1 LVEIVIP
8 VAKRWASPAK
18 PSGTAAKPSGMAAKP
33 SGMAAKPKGLAL
45 TNPPVWCILS
55 TPGQKRGVTTLG
67 RDVRYWVGFS
77 KVSGIGAAR
86 LRALLDYFGDVEQAW
101 TARRHDLQQA
111 GLDKRS
117 LANLVEARNKLDL
130 DAEIEKLAR
139 AQIQVLTWDDAVYPP
154 NLRQIFNAPPVLY
167 VRGCLETRDEWAVAV
182 VGTRRASVYGKE
194 AARLIST
201 GLARAGVT
209 VVSGLARGI
218 DTLAHRSCLEAGG
231 RTVAVLGSGLD
242 IVYPQENARLA
253 AEIVERGALVS
264 EYALGT
270 RPEARNF
277 PPRNR
282 IISGLTLGTVV
293 VEAGRSSG
301 ALITADFA
309 AEQGREVFA
318 VPGSIFARGSQGTNN
333 LLQQGAKVVCNISD
347 VLEELNLT
355 MISEQAQAR
364 AIIPDNETEALL
376 LDYLSEEPVHVDAL
390 GRAVDL
396 PIAEV
401 TSTLALME
409 LKGQVRQVGGM
420 NYVLAREGG
429 IEYIVD

>member
-1 LVEIVIP
+1 M
-8 VAKRWASPAK
+8 S
-18 PSGTAAKPSGMAAKP
+18 
-33 SGMAAKPKGLAL
+33 
-45 TNPPVWCILS
+45 
-55 TPGQKRGVTTLG
+55 G

-101 TARRHDLQQA
+101 NARHYDLQQA

-117 LANLVEARNKLDL
+117 LANLVEARGKLDL
-130 DAEIEKLAR
+130 DAEVEKLAR
-139 AQIQVLTWDDAVYPP
+139 AQIQVLTWDDAAYPP

-194 AARLIST
+194 AARFIST

-218 DTLAHRSCLEAGG
+218 DTIAHRACLEAGG

-242 IVYPQENARLA
+242 IVYPQENVRLA

-318 VPGSIFARGSQGTNN
+318 VPGSIFARGSQGANS
-333 LLQQGAKVVCNISD
+333 LLQQGAKIVCNISD

-376 LDYLSEEPVHVDAL
+376 LEYLSEEPVHVDTL

-409 LKGQVRQVGGM
+409 LKGHVRQVGGM

-429 IEYIVD
+429 IEYVVD

>member
-1 LVEIVIP
+1 
-8 VAKRWASPAK
+8 
-18 PSGTAAKPSGMAAKP
+18 
-33 SGMAAKPKGLAL
+33 
-45 TNPPVWCILS
+45 
-55 TPGQKRGVTTLG
+55 
-67 RDVRYWVGFS
+67 
-77 KVSGIGAAR
+77 
-86 LRALLDYFGDVEQAW
+86 
-101 TARRHDLQQA
+101 
-111 GLDKRS
+111 
-117 LANLVEARNKLDL
+117 
-130 DAEIEKLAR
+130 
-139 AQIQVLTWDDAVYPP
+139 VLH
-154 NLRQIFNAPPVLY
+154 
-167 VRGCLETRDEWAVAV
+167 VRGSLETRDEWAVAV

-194 AARLIST
+194 AARMIAT

-218 DTLAHRSCLEAGG
+218 DTVAHRAALEAGG
-231 RTVAVLGSGLD
+231 RTLAVLGSGLD
-242 IVYPQENARLA
+242 IIYPYENKQLA
-253 AEIVERGALVS
+253 AQVVERGALIS

-270 RPEARNF
+270 RPEGRNF

-309 AEQGREVFA
+309 AEQGRDVFS

-333 LLQQGAKVVCNISD
+333 LIQQGAKVVCDISD

-364 AIIPDNETEALL
+364 AIIPDNETEAALL
-376 LDYLSEEPVHVDAL
+376 EHLSGEPVHVDAL

-396 PIAEV
+396 PISEV

-429 IEYIVD
+429 IDYVID